1 MKKIELDMMDRNTR
15 PPGSLSSSKPT
26 PEMSDMYPGISGKT
40 HGVRNETNP
49 AANAAI
55 GRGSDDMA
63 ALKESDSLLYPG
75 RCVDLIR

>member
-1 MKKIELDMMDRNTR
+1 
-15 PPGSLSSSKPT
+15 
-26 PEMSDMYPGISGKT
+26 MSEIYPGTSGKT
-40 HGVRNETNP
+40 HGVRNETSP

-63 ALKESDSLLYPG
+63 ALKQSDSLLYPG